1 MPAAGSSSVQGQ
13 GGKDASPPVVPPST
27 PIPMLQKIGVKVC
40 GIAPED
46 LSVDKLQQEKDPNE
60 DILEDGTDSEI

>member
-1 MPAAGSSSVQGQ
+1 M
-13 GGKDASPPVVPPST
+13 PPST